1 MTSMV
6 GKMMRGRDAL
16 LGTLDTAQ
24 FMARCWQ
31 RRAHLVRQA
40 LAVEAIPFARLC
52 ALAARDDVES
62 RVVIREGR
70 EWRLEH
76 GPFSRR
82 WWRTL
87 PARDWTLLV
96 QGVDQHEP
104 AARAA
109 LARFDFLPRA
119 RLDDVMVSY
128 AVPGG
133 GVGPHFDSYDVFLLQ
148 ASGTRRWRVAAQR
161 DLRLVE
167 GAPLRILAR
176 FRPTREWIVA
186 PGDLLYLPPRYAH
199 DGVAVDTCTTWSVG
213 FRAPRWRE
221 LLSELFAELPAGGIV
236 DRLYE
241 DAGARPTSHPGALPE
256 AMVTGLADTL
266 ARLAFPRAALAD
278 AVGRTMSAPKAHVV
292 FDRPP
297 APLSRARFAARLRSR
312 GIALDPRTILLY
324 RGEAIYANGEAE
336 RPPRAVLAVL
346 RTLADRRALPAGP
359 HPDPGLV
366 AVLHDWYHAGWVHPG

>member
-1 MTSMV
+1 
-6 GKMMRGRDAL
+6 MRGRDAL
-16 LGTLDTAQ
+16 LGALDPAQ

-31 RRAHLVRQA
+31 RRAHFAHRA
-40 LAVEAIPFARLC
+40 LDIQAIPFSRLC
-52 ALAARDDVES
+52 TLAARDDVES

-70 EWRLEH
+70 RWRLEH
-76 GPFSRR
+76 GPFPRR
-82 WWRTL
+82 WWRGL

-109 LARFDFLPRA
+109 LARFGFLPRA

-148 ASGTRRWRVAAQR
+148 ASGTRRWRVGAQR
-161 DLRLVE
+161 DLALVD

-176 FRPTREWIVA
+176 FRPTREWVVG

-199 DGVAVDTCTTWSVG
+199 DGVAIDTCTTWSVG

-221 LLSELFAELPAGGIV
+221 LLVELFAELPAGGIA

-241 DAGARPTSHPGALPE
+241 DAGARPTTHPGALPE
-256 AMVTGLADTL
+256 TMVTGLADAL
-266 ARLAFPRAALAD
+266 ARLSFSRVALAD
-278 AVGRTMSAPKAHVV
+278 AVGRAMSLPKAHVV
-292 FDRPP
+292 FERP
-297 APLSRARFAARLRSR
+297 ASPLSRPRFAARLRSR
-312 GIALDPRTILLY
+312 GVTLDPRTILLY
-324 RGEAIYANGEAE
+324 RGPVMYANGEVE
-336 RPPRAVLAVL
+336 RPPGSTVAMLHA
-346 RTLADRRALPAGP
+346 LADRRALPPGK
-359 HPDPGLV
+359 HDDTGLV
-366 AVLHDWYHAGWVHPG
+366 ALLHEWYRAGWLHPA